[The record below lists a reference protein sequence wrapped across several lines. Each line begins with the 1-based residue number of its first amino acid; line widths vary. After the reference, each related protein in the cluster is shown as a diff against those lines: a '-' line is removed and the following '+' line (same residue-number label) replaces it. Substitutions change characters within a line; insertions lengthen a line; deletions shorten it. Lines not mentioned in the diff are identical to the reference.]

1 VEGIIVIDKPK
12 GMTSHDCV
20 FKLRKILRTKK
31 IGHTG
36 TLDPEV
42 TGVLP
47 MCVGRATKVVEYLT
61 ASSKTYEGEVTFGRS
76 TTTEDAWGEG
86 VEEREVTETFTRERI
101 ETVFESLT
109 GTIVQTP
116 PMYSA
121 VKVNG
126 KRLYEYARNG
136 ESVERPSREVT
147 IEKLEIIGEDLT
159 GSFPTVR
166 FRVTCS
172 KGTYVRTLAVMMGEA
187 LGYPAHMSYLRRI
200 GSGAF
205 TEEDC
210 VTLEELSKA
219 AEEGTVDKY
228 FLSIEKALSHLPKW
242 TINDTL
248 AKKVKNGAVLLRP
261 EEISIDTPL
270 WLVLNE
276 EGKLLALYKH
286 HETKEGK
293 IKPAKIIDI
302 S

>member
-1 VEGIIVIDKPK
+1 MEGIIVIDKPK

-76 TTTEDAWGEG
+76 TTTEDVWGEV
-86 VEEREVTETFTRERI
+86 VEEREVTETFTKERI

-147 IEKLEIIGEDLT
+147 IEKLEIIEENLT
-159 GSFPTVR
+159 GAFPTVR

-248 AKKVKNGAVLLRP
+248 AKKVKNGAVLSRP